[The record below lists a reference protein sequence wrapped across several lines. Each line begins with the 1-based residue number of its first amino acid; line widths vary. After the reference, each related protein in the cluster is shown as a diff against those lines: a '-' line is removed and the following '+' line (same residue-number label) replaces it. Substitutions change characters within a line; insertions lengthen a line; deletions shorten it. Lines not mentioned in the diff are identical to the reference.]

1 VMRSEFITNEH
12 DGSICA
18 TKVLDSA
25 Y

>member
-12 DGSICA
+12 DGSIC
-18 TKVLDSA
+18 TTEVLDSA